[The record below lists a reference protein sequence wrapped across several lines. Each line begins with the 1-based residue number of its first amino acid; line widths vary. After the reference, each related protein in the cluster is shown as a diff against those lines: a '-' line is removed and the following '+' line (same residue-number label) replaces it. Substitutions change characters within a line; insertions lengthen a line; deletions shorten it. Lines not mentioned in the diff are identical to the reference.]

1 MSYSHKCEAQGC
13 TKRVPSEM
21 LMCRRHWFMV
31 PKDLRCRVW
40 AGYHRGMDD
49 EYHVAVAAAVDAV
62 QACEAS
68 KR

>member
-1 MSYSHKCEAQGC
+1 MSYGHSCEAEDC
-13 TKRVPSEM
+13 AKIVPSAM
-21 LMCRRHWFMV
+21 LMCKRHWFMV
-31 PKDLRCRVW
+31 PKDLRDRVW

-62 QACEAS
+62 RRCEAS